1 MRLAKTSNI
10 YVRIEPTI
18 KDEAEEILSALGLSP
33 SSAIVMFYKQIMLH
47 KGLPFAVKMPSE
59 KTESDNIAA
68 QKEEDERSSD
78 DGAIKKAGENTMK
91 HFMILDDNVPM
102 QFFTECTGCVLDK
115 GAKDRVL
122 VHTADGQVCPV
133 GIELPHFF
141 SVQLYRKV
149 LEASAKGGFLFIPD
163 LADKKKDEDAL
174 RQELMDLKVLS
185 VEEGLALIDQYM
197 EEIGKL

>member
-1 MRLAKTSNI
+1 MAKTSNI
-10 YVRIEPTI
+10 YVRIEPGL
-18 KDEAEEILSALGLSP
+18 KDEAEEILAALGLSP
-33 SSAIVMFYKQIMLH
+33 SNAVVMFYKQIMLH

-59 KTESDNIAA
+59 TTESDQIAVGE
-68 QKEEDERSSD
+68 QSFDDSIKEKE
-78 DGAIKKAGENTMK
+78 GGTTMK

-115 GAKDRVL
+115 GSKDRVL

-163 LADKKKDEDAL
+163 LAEKKKDEDAL
-174 RQELMDLKVLS
+174 RKELMDLKVLTC
-185 VEEGLALIDQYM
+185 EEGLALIDQYM